1 MLHFELP
8 FLMKCFF
15 RSHIMHFLYKFYP
28 YLKKIKDIIRVILT
42 KFMAFFI
49 NVRYKKVNK
58 RKASFTFF

>member
-28 YLKKIKDIIRVILT
+28 YLKKIKDIIRRTCYLDEIHGI
-42 KFMAFFI
+42 FH
-49 NVRYKKVNK
+49 K
-58 RKASFTFF
+58 RKI